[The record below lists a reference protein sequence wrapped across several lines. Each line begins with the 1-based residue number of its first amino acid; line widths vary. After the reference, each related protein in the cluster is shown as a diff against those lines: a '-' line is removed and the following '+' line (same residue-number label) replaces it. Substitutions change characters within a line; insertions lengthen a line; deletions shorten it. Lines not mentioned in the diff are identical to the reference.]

1 MSPGTGKDFDGSDP
15 AFEVH
20 PSVLFRLGEELIQ
33 DEVQAI
39 AELVKNSYDAN
50 ARSAR
55 VDVRRDEQG
64 SGGPGLLI
72 VADNGDGMTDEVL
85 RTAFLTLADSPK
97 RRIKDSGLVEKGK
110 RMPLGDKGLGRLGA
124 QRLGRVLTVR
134 TRPVQK
140 EGEASV
146 EHEMS
151 IDWSLV
157 AKAERLSD
165 VRFPI
170 RTRRLPPGSKAG
182 TDLEISGLRAV
193 ETYAPTNRLALQ
205 RQMVRLVSPFG
216 PKRGFSV
223 SVAIDG
229 DRIDLFAV
237 TKQILDASVL
247 KYGISYED
255 GRLTVEGLYNS
266 QFFGGGNAPEDQK
279 ARESL
284 ASDGG
289 KAFIQYLNDRPRP
302 GACFAFHEDS
312 QWFASRHF
320 EADLVDLAPALES
333 SNTGSSIDSDGLGQD
348 AAGDEPRVADPG
360 PFKSEVYMIFVTAL
374 GGPGRDSELRDYV
387 REAGGIRIYRE
398 GFAINVPKDWLGLEQ
413 GATSASSTYGLRS
426 GNVIGYV
433 DLTVQ
438 GNPTLIEATD
448 REAFVSS
455 PHLLNFE
462 RLFQQFATW
471 ADSTQAVL
479 RRQFKVFGGTL
490 LAEDPSRP
498 PSPDEA
504 IRDLEKTS
512 RKRGKARDA
521 VSTAKGKASSP
532 VLGGDPNL
540 ADALD
545 EVSTYLDDLE
555 SSEAALVALRLELTS
570 LRDQLVLAHETVAV
584 GLSAE
589 ALAHEV
595 VSVADRLAREA
606 RTIRKKGTW
615 SQTETKHLADVV
627 EAGAR
632 TLSKQASYLSPTL
645 RYRRED
651 RGPNKVSAVCE
662 AVAEYHT
669 DRLRDR
675 GISVR
680 LDCAADFS
688 VKMNRGRLTQVLD
701 NLILNS
707 EFWIQ
712 DQRRRSGLKQ
722 GAEIL
727 LKVDRPR
734 ILLTDSGPGISPDV
748 ESSIFEPFVT
758 TKPRGTGRGLGLF
771 IARQLLEYA
780 GGAIELSDSVNEQ
793 GRRHGFV
800 IDLAGAVK

>member
-1 MSPGTGKDFDGSDP
+1 MSAATGKDLDGSDP
-15 AFEVH
+15 TFEVH

-55 VDVRRDEQG
+55 VDVRRSEQG
-64 SGGPGLLI
+64 PGGSGLLL
-72 VADNGDGMTDEVL
+72 VSDNGDGMTVEVL

-97 RRIKDSGLVEKGK
+97 RRIKDLGLVERGK

-134 TRPVQK
+134 TRPAD
-140 EGEASV
+140 ERREALV

-165 VRFPI
+165 VRFSI
-170 RTRRLPPGSKAG
+170 TTRELPPGSKAG

-193 ETYAPTNRLALQ
+193 DTYEPSNRPKLQ

-216 PKRGFSV
+216 AKRGFNISL
-223 SVAIDG
+223 AIDG
-229 DRIDLFAV
+229 ERIDLYSL
-237 TKQILDASVL
+237 TKQILDAAVL
-247 KYGISYED
+247 KYEITYED
-255 GRLTVEGLYNS
+255 GRLTVVGLYNS
-266 QFFGGGNAPEDQK
+266 RFFGSGSAAEDQK

-289 KAFIQYLNDRPRP
+289 EAFITYLNDRPR
-302 GACFAFHEDS
+302 ADASFTYQADS
-312 QWFASRHF
+312 QWFASRQF
-320 EADLVDLAPALES
+320 ETHLADLTPALES
-333 SNTGSSIDSDGLGQD
+333 ADAASLSDGDPSGQD
-348 AAGDEPRVADPG
+348 VAADASGIADPG
-360 PFKSEVYMIFVTAL
+360 PFKSKVYMIFVTAL
-374 GGPGRDSELRDYV
+374 GGAGRDSELRDYV
-387 REAGGIRIYRE
+387 RDAGGIRIYRE
-398 GFAINVPKDWLGLEQ
+398 GFAINVPKDWLGLDQ

-433 DLTVQ
+433 DLTVH
-438 GNPTLIEATD
+438 GNPNLVEATD

-455 PHLLNFE
+455 PHLTNFE
-462 RLFQQFATW
+462 RLFQQFADW

-490 LAEDPSRP
+490 LSDDPSRP
-498 PSPDEA
+498 VTPDEA
-504 IRDLEKTS
+504 LRGLEDKS
-512 RKRGKARDA
+512 RKQGKARDA
-521 VSTAKGKASSP
+521 VSAAQERASSP
-532 VLGGDPNL
+532 ALGANPDL

-545 EVSTYLDDLE
+545 EVSTYLDELA
-555 SSEAALVALRLELTS
+555 SSEAAVAALRLELAS
-570 LRDQLVLAHETVAV
+570 LRDQLVLAHEAVAV

-595 VSVADRLAREA
+595 VSIADRLAREA
-606 RTIRKKGTW
+606 RTIRKRATW
-615 SQTETKHLADVV
+615 SESETRHLAEVV

-651 RGPNKVSAVCE
+651 RGPNKVGTVCE
-662 AVAEYHT
+662 AVAAYHS
-669 DRLRDR
+669 DRMQDR
-675 GISVR
+675 GIRVR
-680 LDCAADFS
+680 VDCRTDFS
-688 VKMNRGRLTQVLD
+688 VQINRGRLTQVLD

-707 EFWIQ
+707 EFWIL
-712 DQRRRSGLKQ
+712 DQRRTSSRKPD
-722 GAEIL
+722 AEIVL
-727 LKVDRPR
+727 TVDRPR
-734 ILLTDSGPGISPDV
+734 ILITDAGPGISPNV
-748 ESSIFEPFVT
+748 ESSMFEPFVT

-780 GGAIELSDSVNEQ
+780 GGSIELSDSINER
-793 GRRHGFV
+793 GRRNGFV
-800 IDLAGAVK
+800 VDLAGAIK